1 MSSENVQ
8 TVELRRSV
16 RYGRLLIGGAVLGAL
31 VASLITIFTP
41 IPDGALYT
49 LGQITGF
56 MLLIGGVIGLAVGGL
71 LALLLTLVARRQH
84 GTGSVVAVEEPI
96 VTVVDEAPAEVPAD
110 ENEPVAGPSAD
121 AEKDAA
127 ASADA
132 QVSDTE
138 LR

>member
-56 MLLIGGVIGLAVGGL
+56 MLLIGGVIGLAIGGL

-84 GTGSVVAVEEPI
+84 GTGAVVAVEEPI
-96 VTVVDEAPAEVPAD
+96 VTVVDEAPAG
-110 ENEPVAGPSAD
+110 ENKPETGPSTD

-127 ASADA
+127 GSADA

>member
-31 VASLITIFTP
+31 VTSLITIFTP
-41 IPDGALYT
+41 IPEGALYT

-56 MLLIGGVIGLAVGGL
+56 MLLIGGVIGLAIGGL

-96 VTVVDEAPAEVPAD
+96 VTVVDEAPAEG
-110 ENEPVAGPSAD
+110 NESIGGPGAGD
-121 AEKDAA
+121 EKDAA